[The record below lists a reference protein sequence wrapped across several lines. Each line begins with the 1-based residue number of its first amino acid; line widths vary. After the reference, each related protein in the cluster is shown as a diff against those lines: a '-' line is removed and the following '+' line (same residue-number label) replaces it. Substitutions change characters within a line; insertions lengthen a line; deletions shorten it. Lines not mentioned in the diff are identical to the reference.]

1 MKTLS
6 SLMLAAAVAV
16 LCGVPAR
23 GGETVGVDGSDTK
36 YDTQIEC
43 TVAGKPVKMALTGAA
58 LRKRVVFKVYT
69 IGSYVEAGA
78 DVRSAEALAGA
89 DVPKQLH
96 LVMERDVD
104 GKDLAEAVEKAIH
117 RSRGGGAFPEELKSL
132 AETMKALELKKGDNI
147 RLTNVPKKGIEC
159 DVAGK
164 KQLLIEN
171 SDFSKAVWEIYL
183 GKKNIDDDI
192 KKALVSRL

>member
-6 SLMLAAAVAV
+6 RLLLVAV
-16 LCGVPAR
+16 LAALPGAWAL
-23 GGETVGVDGSDTK
+23 GETVAVDGSGTSYETK
-36 YDTQIEC
+36 IEP
-43 TVAGKPVKMALTGAA
+43 TVGGKAVKMDLTGAA

-69 IGSYVEAGA
+69 IGSYVECGSNLH
-78 DVRSAEALAGA
+78 SAEDLASA

-104 GKDLAEAVEKAIH
+104 GKEMVDAVEKAIH
-117 RSRGGGAFPEELKSL
+117 NSRGGDAFAAELK
-132 AETMKALELKKGDNI
+132 AMRDTMKTLELRKGDNI
-147 RLTNVPKKGIEC
+147 RLTNVPKKGLSC

-164 KQLLIEN
+164 KQILIEN

>member
-6 SLMLAAAVAV
+6 RLMLAAAVAV
-16 LCGVPAR
+16 LCGVASR
-23 GGETVGVDGSDTK
+23 AGEAVGVAGTDITYETRIETTVGD
-36 YDTQIEC
+36 
-43 TVAGKPVKMALTGAA
+43 KPAKMVLTGAA

-78 DVRSAEALAGA
+78 GVRSAEALADA

-96 LVMERDVD
+96 LVMERNVD
-104 GKDLAEAVEKAIH
+104 GKELAEAVENAIH
-117 RSRGGGAFPEELKSL
+117 KSRGDGAFAEELKAL
-132 AETMKALELKKGDNI
+132 AETMKATELKKGDHVW
-147 RLTNVPKKGIEC
+147 LTNVPKKGLEC

-164 KQLLIEN
+164 KRLLIEN
-171 SDFSKAVWEIYL
+171 SDFSKAIWEIYL
-183 GKKNIDDDI
+183 GKKCIDDDI

>member
-6 SLMLAAAVAV
+6 RLVFVAAAAV
-16 LCGVPAR
+16 LCGGAAR
-23 GGETVGVDGSDTK
+23 GESVGVDGSDTK
-36 YDTQIEC
+36 YDTQIES
-43 TVAGKPVKMALTGAA
+43 TVAGKTVKMALTGAA
-58 LRKRVVFKVYT
+58 MRKRVIFKVYT

-78 DVRSAEALAGA
+78 GVRSAEALAAA

-96 LVMERDVD
+96 LVMERDVG

-117 RSRGGGAFPEELKSL
+117 KGRGDGAFSAELKSL
-132 AETMKALELKKGDNI
+132 GETMRALELKRGDHVW
-147 RLTNVPKKGIEC
+147 LTNLPGKGVEC

-164 KQLLIEN
+164 KLLLIEN
-171 SDFSKAVWEIYL
+171 TDFAKAVWEIYL
-183 GKKNIDDDI
+183 GKKNIDENI

>member
-1 MKTLS
+1 MMKTLTR
-6 SLMLAAAVAV
+6 LLLVAALVALPAALA
-16 LCGVPAR
+16 L
-23 GGETVGVDGSDTK
+23 GETVAVDGSNTSYETK
-36 YDTQIEC
+36 IEP
-43 TVAGKPVKMALTGAA
+43 TVGGKAVKMDLTGAA
-58 LRKRVVFKVYT
+58 MRKRVFFKVYT
-69 IGSYVEAGA
+69 IGSYVQSGSGL
-78 DVRSAEALAGA
+78 RSAEALADA

-104 GKDLAEAVEKAIH
+104 GKEMVDAVEKAIH
-117 RSRGGGAFPEELKSL
+117 NSRGNNAFADELKTMRD
-132 AETMKALELKKGDNI
+132 TMKTLELKKGDNI
-147 RLTNVPKKGIEC
+147 RLTNVPKKGLSC

-164 KQLLIEN
+164 KQILIEN